1 MNKVTELV
9 LQKIYDITINIS
21 ILYTTLEKLELEN
34 KQQTTEYQ
42 NTIDS
47 LNKTINEEK
56 EYYDYFHKDFDQL
69 YSVGLW
75 LAEELYEIRHNDI
88 YDLAIKQ
95 KQVDLSHFR
104 VMFKMSKLIDKDI
117 GYMNNYD
124 YENYIN
130 LLNEVDLNTTSI
142 YLLDMIPKLNNSTII
157 RIASY
162 LEVLINK
169 ETNYKIK
176 EYFIK
181 ARLILSY
188 LDENL
193 ETQYLNNNF
202 IKTDNIFNQEIENNN
217 KKINEALDNN
227 IKNLYGKNLL
237 NKVIY
242 YFNNLNEE
250 AFNSSTVYKES
261 LLYNIILITSLLYI
275 SDNEMEED
283 YIINL
288 IQDNEILEVFLKNA
302 VKLLDEFKLR
312 ANSDLN
318 NNNNTKAK

>member
-318 NNNNTKAK
+318 NNTKAK